1 MEICALAS
9 GSSGNCFYLGNRKDS
24 GILIDAGITCKQI
37 VERLAKIGKKPDKI
51 KAIFITHEHSDHI
64 RGADVFAR
72 NFRVPI
78 FATKKTIKGRFLC
91 SNENLIN
98 PIKNNET
105 LQAAGLQ
112 IEAFSKSHLAED
124 PVSYNII
131 NHKRV
136 SVITDVGHACKNVIS
151 NVADSDFLF
160 LESNYDE
167 LMLKNS
173 FYPPHTKAWIKSDEG
188 HLSNT
193 QAGLCVLEHG
203 SKKLKNVV
211 LSHISINNNTENIAF
226 NTFSSLIKERKD
238 LSPKVSCS
246 SREMPTRLF
255 RL

>member
-9 GSSGNCFYLGNRKDS
+9 GSSGNCFYLGNRKDA
-24 GILIDAGITCKQI
+24 GILIDAGITSKQI
-37 VERLAKIGKKPDKI
+37 AERLAKIGKKPENI
-51 KAIFITHEHSDHI
+51 KSIFITHEHSDHI

-72 NFRVPI
+72 TFNIPI
-78 FATKKTIKGRFLC
+78 FATKKTIKDRFLC
-91 SNENLIN
+91 SDENLIN

-112 IEAFSKSHLAED
+112 IEAFSKSHRAED
-124 PVSYNII
+124 PVSYSVI

-136 SVITDVGHACKNVIS
+136 SVITDVGYACKNVVS
-151 NVADSDFLF
+151 NVYDADFLF

-167 LMLKNS
+167 HMLKNGP
-173 FYPPHTKAWIKSDEG
+173 YPAHIKAWIKSDEG

-193 QAGLCVLEHG
+193 QAGLCVMEHS
-203 SKKLKNVV
+203 SKRLKNVV
-211 LSHISINNNTENIAF
+211 LSHISENNNIKELALKTF
-226 NTFSSLIKERKD
+226 NSLIKERKD